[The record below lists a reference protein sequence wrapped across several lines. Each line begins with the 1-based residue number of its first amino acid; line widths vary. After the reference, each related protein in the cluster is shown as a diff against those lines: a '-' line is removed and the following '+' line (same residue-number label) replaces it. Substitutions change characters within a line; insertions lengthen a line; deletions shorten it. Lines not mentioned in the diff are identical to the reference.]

1 MATLERARERCGATT
16 RDLLA
21 ALGLDAATYYRWQEE
36 ARAGGRPERKRVA
49 RSRCLDPTA
58 VEVEAVKCYA
68 LRFPQLGARRLTWRM
83 VDDAAVGLKPHQVL
97 EILRSLDLLGRRKG
111 TEPKPLRRPPPPERP
126 NEVWHIDLMYVQVG
140 PRWFYLVDIL
150 DGYSRYLVHWTL
162 NPTMKTDTVLMTVEA
177 ALAKLSTP
185 RLAGEP
191 RLVHDHGPQFVS
203 RDWQGYLAAVGA
215 TSIRTR
221 VAHPESNGKLER
233 LHRTHRDEGG
243 IGGAENSLAATR
255 SMERWEAYYNW
266 KRPHSALNY
275 LTPGT
280 YYRGNPEQ
288 ELARREA
295 FLAKAREQR
304 AAYWASQT
312 QD

>member
-1 MATLERARERCGATT
+1 M
-16 RDLLA
+16 LA
-21 ALGLDAATYYRWQEE
+21 ALGLDAATYYRWQKE
-36 ARAGGRPERKRVA
+36 AQAGGRPERKPVA
-49 RSRCLDPTA
+49 RSRSLAPTPE
-58 VEVEAVKCYA
+58 EVEAVTRYA
-68 LRFPQLGARRLTWRM
+68 VDHPRLGARRLTWHM
-83 VDDAAVGLKPHQVL
+83 VDAGAVGLKPHQVL
-97 EILRSLDLLGRRKG
+97 EILRSADLLARRKG
-111 TEPKPLRRPPPPERP
+111 TEPKALRRPPPPERP

-162 NPTMKTDTVLMTVEA
+162 NPTMLTDTVLVTVEA
-177 ALAKLSTP
+177 ALAKLGSP

-203 RDWQGYLAAVGA
+203 RDWKGYLAGVGV
-215 TSIRTR
+215 TSIPTR

-243 IGGAENSLAATR
+243 IGGEEDILAAMQ

-275 LTPGT
+275 LPPGT
-280 YYRGNPEQ
+280 YYRGDPDEA
-288 ELARREA
+288 LARREA
-295 FLAKAREQR
+295 FLEKAKEQR

-312 QD
+312 QV